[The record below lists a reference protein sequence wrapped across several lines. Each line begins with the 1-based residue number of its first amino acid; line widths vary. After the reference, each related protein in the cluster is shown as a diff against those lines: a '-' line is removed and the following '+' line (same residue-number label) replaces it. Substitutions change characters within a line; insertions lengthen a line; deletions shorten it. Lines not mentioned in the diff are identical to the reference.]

1 MPEHFS
7 ENTKYFSFNFG
18 KTEVKKLNTIKDFI
32 SLFTNQA
39 DVILLHDS
47 TNDMKVIESLG
58 MAELF
63 ARKKIID
70 TSLLLSD
77 VEPVV
82 ESGKVVNPNER
93 VSLKNLLLK
102 SKISYSQLHNSGNDA
117 FYTLKAF
124 LKNIKNKAL

>member
-1 MPEHFS
+1 
-7 ENTKYFSFNFG
+7 
-18 KTEVKKLNTIKDFI
+18 
-32 SLFTNQA
+32 
-39 DVILLHDS
+39 
-47 TNDMKVIESLG
+47 MKVIESLG

-63 ARKKIID
+63 ASKKIID
-70 TSLLLSD
+70 TSLLLSE
-77 VEPVV
+77 VEEPVV
-82 ESGKVVNPNER
+82 ESGRVVNSNER